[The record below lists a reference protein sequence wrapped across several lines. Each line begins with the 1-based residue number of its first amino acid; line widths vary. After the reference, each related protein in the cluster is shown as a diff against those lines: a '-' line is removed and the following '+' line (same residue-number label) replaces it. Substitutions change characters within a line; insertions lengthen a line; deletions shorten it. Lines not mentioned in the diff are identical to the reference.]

1 MRQFIHTVFFFLLLV
16 SNHTYGQPASTNKGN
31 AQLAALADRYYEEN
45 ARLNPI
51 SATVL
56 GDNRYND
63 LLQIDF
69 TESFR
74 ATAKRTYQD
83 FLSTLHKI
91 NRERLNET
99 DQLSSD
105 VLQWQLKMNIERL
118 EQKNNTLVF
127 DQNIGLPTT
136 MVLLGSG
143 TGPQP
148 FKTVQDYDNWLRRAA
163 VFSAWSDSAIVY
175 FRKGIAQNIVLPKP
189 LVEKMLPQLSSQIS
203 TDPLK
208 SMYYAPITKIP
219 DTFSEADKKRLTAA
233 FTTLITDQLT
243 PAYQKLYNFLQ
254 TEYLPK
260 ARTTSGFG
268 SLPGGAKMYDFAIHY
283 FTSTTMT
290 ADQIF
295 NLGLS
300 EVARIQ
306 KEMQQVKAQVGY
318 TGDLKS
324 FFASLSTDPKFF
336 PYKTADAI
344 LAYYRSLNQRMA
356 PALSRMFN
364 RTPKTPFEVRQIEA
378 FRAASTAAHY
388 FPGSLTDNRP
398 GIFYVPIIDPTKTIA
413 RESLFLHEAIPGHH
427 YQISLQLEDTTL
439 PRFRRLGL
447 GSTAYVEGWGLYAES
462 LGKELGMYGDPYQ
475 HMMALTDEIHRA
487 IRLVVDAG
495 LHAKGWTREQAI
507 QYSLDNEPIEEQRV
521 VSEVER
527 YMANP
532 GQALAYKIGELKIR
546 ELRTRYEKQLGTS
559 FNLAAFHDAILMDGS
574 LPLAVLGRK
583 MDQWAKR
590 QKKQ

>member
-1 MRQFIHTVFFFLLLV
+1 MRQFIHTVFFFCLLV
-16 SNHTYGQPASTNKGN
+16 SNITYGQPASTSKGN

-51 SATVL
+51 NATVL

-69 TESFR
+69 IESFR

-83 FLSTLHKI
+83 FLTALHKI

-99 DQLSSD
+99 DQLSYD
-105 VLQWQLKMNIERL
+105 VLRWQLKMNIERL
-118 EQKNNTLVF
+118 EQNSNTLMF
-127 DQNIGLPTT
+127 TQNGGLPTGL
-136 MVLLGSG
+136 VLLGSG
-143 TGPQP
+143 TGSQP

-163 VFSAWSDSAIVY
+163 VFSAWSDSAVVY

-189 LVEKMLPQLSSQIS
+189 LVEKMLPQLASQIS
-203 TDPLK
+203 TDPTK
-208 SMYYAPITKIP
+208 SMYYAPITKMP
-219 DTFSEADKKRLTAA
+219 DTFSEVDKKRLTAA
-233 FTTLITDQLT
+233 FATLITDQLT
-243 PAYQKLYNFLQ
+243 PAYQKLHNFLQ
-254 TEYLPK
+254 TQYLPK
-260 ARTTSGFG
+260 ARTTSGYG
-268 SLPGGAKMYDFAIHY
+268 SLPGGVKMYDFAIRY
-283 FTSTTMT
+283 FTTTGMT

-306 KEMQQVKAQVGY
+306 KEMQQVKTRVGY
-318 TGDLKS
+318 MGDLKS
-324 FFASLSTDPKFF
+324 FFASLRTDPKYF
-336 PYKTADAI
+336 PYKSAEEI
-344 LAYYRSLNQRMA
+344 LDYYRSLNQRMA

-364 RTPKTPFEVRQIEA
+364 RIPKTPFEVRQIEA
-378 FRAASTAAHY
+378 FRAASSAAHY
-388 FPGSLTDNRP
+388 SPGSLTDNRP
-398 GIFYVPIIDPTKTIA
+398 GVFYVPIIDPTKTIA

-427 YQISLQLEDTTL
+427 YQVSLQLEDTTL
-439 PRFRRLGL
+439 PRFRRLGF

-475 HMMALTDEIHRA
+475 HMMALGDEIHRA

-507 QYSLDNEPIEEQRV
+507 QYSLDNEPIEEQRA

-527 YMANP
+527 YMASP
-532 GQALAYKIGELKIR
+532 GQALAYKIGELKIKA
-546 ELRTRYEKQLGTS
+546 LRARYEKQLGTS
-559 FNLAAFHDAILMDGS
+559 FNLAAFHDAILMDGP
-574 LPLAVLGRK
+574 LPLAVLERK
-583 MDQWAKR
+583 MDAWAKR
-590 QKKQ
+590 QKK